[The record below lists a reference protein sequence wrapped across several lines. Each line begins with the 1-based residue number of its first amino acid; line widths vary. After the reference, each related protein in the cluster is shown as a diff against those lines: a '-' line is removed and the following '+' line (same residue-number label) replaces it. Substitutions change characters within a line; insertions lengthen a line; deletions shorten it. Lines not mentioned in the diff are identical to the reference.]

1 MTASV
6 TASPVLYLG
15 PLRILKENIY
25 PQDDVKQPNLSP
37 LLMFPRQ
44 PQGLRHGC
52 SSERRYSKGKSPQE
66 FKASSDCID
75 QISEWELMGE
85 AEIQHPTQ
93 HIQVLEH

>member
-25 PQDDVKQPNLSP
+25 QQDDVKQPSLSP

-44 PQGLRHGC
+44 PQ
-52 SSERRYSKGKSPQE
+52 S
-66 FKASSDCID
+66 
-75 QISEWELMGE
+75 
-85 AEIQHPTQ
+85 
-93 HIQVLEH
+93 

>member
-25 PQDDVKQPNLSP
+25 PQDDVKQPSLSP

-44 PQGLRHGC
+44 PRSLRHGC
-52 SSERRYSKGKSPQE
+52 SSERRYSQGKCPQE

-75 QISEWELMGE
+75 QIS
-85 AEIQHPTQ
+85 
-93 HIQVLEH
+93 